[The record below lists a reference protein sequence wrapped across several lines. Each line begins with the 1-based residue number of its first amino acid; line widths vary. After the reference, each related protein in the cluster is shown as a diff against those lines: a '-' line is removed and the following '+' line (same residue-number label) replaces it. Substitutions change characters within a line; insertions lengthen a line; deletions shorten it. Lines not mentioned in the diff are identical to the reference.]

1 MKKLFFFCAA
11 LFALT
16 AQAEEITLDLS
27 TATDYNSTPIQFE
40 TKDIP
45 VYNGNMTNV
54 WDSTYAADWTATYI
68 MVNEAKFMFAHA
80 GYAAK
85 PYYSW
90 TGFTV
95 SKVASDTLNQFACAA
110 KGGIA
115 GVGTPFLVSYGENT
129 TMAFKNEYFPKEVQ
143 ICQSAYTLTSMK
155 NGDGFAKKF
164 TKQDTLALTIVGY
177 DNVQVP
183 TDTVVYYLA
192 VDGKFNEGW
201 ATVDLS
207 SMDKCWG
214 LNFHLSSTD
223 CSTYDGVTYLNTPA
237 YFALDGLTISTE
249 KLGTGIQSVE
259 TSVKTTKRLVNGELL
274 IEHNGNTY
282 NAAGQL
288 LK

>member
-1 MKKLFFFCAA
+1 MKKLFLFCAA
-11 LFALT
+11 LLALS
-16 AQAEEITLDLS
+16 AQAETFTLDLS
-27 TATDYNSTPIQFE
+27 TATDFNSTSIQFE
-40 TKDIP
+40 TKDIS
-45 VYNGNMTNV
+45 VYNGNMIDV

-68 MVNEAKFMFAHA
+68 MANETKFMFAHT
-80 GYAAK
+80 GYAAT

-90 TGFTV
+90 SGFTV

-129 TMAFKNEYFPKEVQ
+129 TMAFDGEYYPKEMQV
-143 ICQSAYTLTSMK
+143 CQSAYTLSSMK
-155 NGDGFAKKF
+155 NGDAYAKKF
-164 TKQDTLALTIVGY
+164 TEQDTLALTIVGY
-177 DNVQVP
+177 DNVQAP
-183 TDTVVYYLA
+183 IDTVVYYLA

-201 ATVDLS
+201 TKVNLS

-214 LNFHLSSTD
+214 LNFQLSSTD
-223 CSTYDGVTYLNTPA
+223 CSTIAGVTYLNTPA

-249 KLGTGIQSVE
+249 KIQTGIQN
-259 TSVKTTKRLVNGELL
+259 TATTIKATKRLVNGELL
-274 IEHNGNTY
+274 IERNGNTY